1 VNRREFITLLGGAA
15 AAWPLAARAQ
25 QGVRRIGVLMN
36 GPATDAESQ
45 SYMAAFVHGLRQ
57 LGYVEGQN
65 LRIDIRWAA
74 GDATL
79 ARTYAAQLIGLMPD
93 VILAVTSINLEIVRQ
108 ATNTIPVIFAQVSD
122 PVTHRDARCKMSSDP
137 SGRKG

>member
-1 VNRREFITLLGGAA
+1 
-15 AAWPLAARAQ
+15 
-25 QGVRRIGVLMN
+25 MN
-36 GPATDAESQ
+36 APATDAESQ
-45 SYMAAFVHGLRQ
+45 SYMAAFVQGLRQ

-65 LRIDIRWAA
+65 LRIDIRWSA
-74 GDATL
+74 GDATV

-122 PVTHRDARCKMSSDP
+122 PVAQ
-137 SGRKG
+137 GFVVAAF